1 MEYMNMKTKEI
12 LHQEKIIDIKL
23 SEGIF
28 SITLLEGDNLTQY
41 QLTNNNIKQLFTG
54 KTKVR

>member
-1 MEYMNMKTKEI
+1 MKTKEI
-12 LHQEKIIDIKL
+12 LHQEKIIDVKL

-28 SITLLEGDNLTQY
+28 SITLLEGDILTQY

-54 KTKVR
+54 KNKQNG